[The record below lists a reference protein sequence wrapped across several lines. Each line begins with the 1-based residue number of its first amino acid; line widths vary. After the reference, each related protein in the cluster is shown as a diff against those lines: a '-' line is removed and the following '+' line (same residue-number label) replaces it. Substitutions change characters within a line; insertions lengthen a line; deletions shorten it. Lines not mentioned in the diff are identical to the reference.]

1 MMGVSILVG
10 CGSGNAGITGAP
22 AVWSTADR
30 LMPSSTSFTAN
41 VLRLECS
48 GGRTGDV
55 LPPRVEW
62 SDSQLT
68 VTFSAVPL
76 ATGIG
81 QRCPMNDRT
90 PYVVTLDRSIGDRDL
105 VDGAC
110 ASVGQGFDECADGGL
125 RWRSD

>member
-1 MMGVSILVG
+1 MIGTTMFVG
-10 CGSGNAGITGAP
+10 CGSGNADMAGDP
-22 AVWSTADR
+22 AVWNTADR
-30 LMPSSTSFTAN
+30 LTPLSTSFTAD

-48 GGRTGDV
+48 SGRTGDV
-55 LPPRVEW
+55 LPPTVEW
-62 SDSQLT
+62 SDSHLT

-76 ATGIG
+76 ATDVG

-90 PYVVTLDRSIGDRDL
+90 PYVVTLDHPIGDRDL

-125 RWRSD
+125 RWRAD

>member
-1 MMGVSILVG
+1 MIGMAILVG
-10 CGSGNAGITGAP
+10 CGSNDAAVTGAP

-30 LMPSSTSFTAN
+30 LTPSSTAFAAD

-55 LPPRVEW
+55 PPPKLKW

-68 VTFSAVPL
+68 VTFSAAPL
-76 ATGIG
+76 APGAL
-81 QRCPMNDRT
+81 RCPLNDRV
-90 PYVVTLDRSIGDRDL
+90 PYVVTLDRPIGNRDL

-110 ASVGQGFDECADGGL
+110 ASVAKGFDYCADGGF
-125 RWRSD
+125 RWRTD